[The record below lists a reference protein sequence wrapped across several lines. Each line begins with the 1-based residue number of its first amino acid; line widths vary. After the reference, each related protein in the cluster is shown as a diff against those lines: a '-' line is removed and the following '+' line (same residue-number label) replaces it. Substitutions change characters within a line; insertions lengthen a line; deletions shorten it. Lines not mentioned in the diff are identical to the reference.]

1 MCVYKCNNSSISA
14 TYENI
19 TSLNMYTYK
28 CGNSA
33 TYENIWWQTWKIF
46 PFPIVRGIFIVS
58 ECLHWEKWIWE
69 DILSR
74 ESGGQMKFETKWGN
88 KAKFKKHHIFASP
101 QKSKQIVICKF
112 YQTAAVWH
120 NMCIWYIIHHT
131 VQYFNYALT
140 FLVWFS
146 IWSWLP

>member
-1 MCVYKCNNSSISA
+1 MCIYKCNNSSISA

-33 TYENIWWQTWKIF
+33 TYENIWWQAWKIF

-88 KAKFKKHHIFASP
+88 KAKFIKTSQTSHICSSP
-101 QKSKQIVICKF
+101 PLKSNQMEICEF
-112 YQTAAVWH
+112 HPTTTGPHLSDTICA
-120 NMCIWYIIHHT
+120 IHI
-131 VQYFNYALT
+131 YYKD
-140 FLVWFS
+140 
-146 IWSWLP
+146 